1 MTISYF
7 FLKLIIMKQSV
18 PIPIIQQ
25 IVSDVSNTSV
35 SDILMPSGSANARK
49 QSIVMPRQVSMALS
63 KKYTMHSFQT
73 IGEMHGGRDHATVMH
88 SVRMVKNG
96 LETNYETF
104 INLWTES
111 STRIDAWIKYASRK
125 YKKNQPNGSQIPL
138 KLKLK
143 ILRSMILNE
152 VELDKRQEIFNT
164 VYTEKD
170 KRFKYD
176 RYSIETLPGRMQK
189 SNKRKI

>member
-1 MTISYF
+1 
-7 FLKLIIMKQSV
+7 MKQSV

-35 SDILMPSGSANARK
+35 SEILMPSGSANAKK

-73 IGEMHGGRDHATVMH
+73 IGEMHGGRDHATAMH

-104 INLWTES
+104 VNLWTES

-152 VELDKRQEIFNT
+152 VDLDKRQKIFNT

-176 RYSIETLPGRMQK
+176 RHSIETLPGRMQK